1 MKKILL
7 TAGIL
12 IAIISASYAQTYNPI
27 GQVTSKMSESQ
38 KMEKYFNPI
47 TTAVPFLLI
56 APDARGAGIGD
67 IGSCS
72 SPDANSQH
80 YNPSKYVFSKSKFG
94 ISFSYSPWLTSLS
107 KQLGINLAYLA
118 TYWKITDMDAIA
130 FSLRYFHLGK
140 IDFTDEYGQIYA
152 SPSPN
157 EFAIDFTYA
166 RKLTDV
172 FSMAITPRFIYS
184 NITASYDMYNSSGKP
199 GLAGAADLSMCY
211 EQDFRTKGLE
221 NSTVRLG
228 INISNM
234 GNKMTYSSN
243 ASPDARDFLPANL
256 KIGLSYTMDFD
267 RYNKLTIMGEMNKL
281 LVPTPP
287 KWDTDTTTHGR
298 VIVAGIDN
306 KVSSAQGIFQSFYD
320 APAGF
325 MEELYEFSWA
335 YGIEYS
341 YNDLLFVR
349 TGGFFESKYK
359 GNRKFLTFGAGI
371 HYNIFQIDVSYLFAV
386 SSQHHPLEHTLRFTL
401 SFDLKSFRKD
411 EIQQQGKNTSPV
423 GKY

>member
-7 TAGIL
+7 TLAYVFTFVSI
-12 IAIISASYAQTYNPI
+12 SYAQGYNPI
-27 GQVTSKMSESQ
+27 GQQTKPTQSQ
-38 KMEKYFNPI
+38 LMEKYFNPI
-47 TTAVPFLLI
+47 TTAVPFLSI
-56 APDARGAGIGD
+56 APDARAAGMGD

-80 YNPSKYVFSKSKFG
+80 HNPSKYVFSKSKFG

-107 KQLGINLAYLA
+107 KSLGISLAYLG

-130 FSLRYFHLGK
+130 FSLRYFHLGT
-140 IDFTDEYGQIYA
+140 IDFTDEYGQVYA
-152 SPSPN
+152 NPKPN

-184 NITASYDMYNSSGKP
+184 NITASYDMYSSSGKP

-211 EQDFRTKGLE
+211 EQDFRTKGME

-243 ASPDARDFLPANL
+243 ASPEARDFLPANL

-267 RYNKLTIMGEMNKL
+267 KYNSLAILGEFNKL

-287 KWDTDTTTHGR
+287 KYAYDTTTHERYIAKGMS
-298 VIVAGIDN
+298 N
-306 KVSSAQGIFQSFYD
+306 KVSAAQGIFQSFYD
-320 APAGF
+320 APEGF
-325 MEELYEFSWA
+325 MEELYETMWSF
-335 YGIEYS
+335 GLEYS
-341 YNDLLFVR
+341 YNNLLFVR

-359 GNRKFLTFGAGI
+359 GNRKYITVGAGI
-371 HYNIFQIDVSYLFAV
+371 HYNIFQIDVSYLFAI
-386 SSQHHPLEHTLRFTL
+386 SQQHHPLEHTLRFTL
-401 SFDLKSFRKD
+401 SFDLKSFKKE
-411 EIQQQGKNTSPV
+411 EIKMQDKPNRDF
-423 GKY
+423 

>member
-1 MKKILL
+1 MKRILL
-7 TAGIL
+7 TVLALTIVV
-12 IAIISASYAQTYNPI
+12 SVSYAQGYDGSGRQIKP
-27 GQVTSKMSESQ
+27 SASQ
-38 KMEKYFNPI
+38 LMEKYFNPI
-47 TTAVPFLLI
+47 TTAVPFLMI
-56 APDARGAGIGD
+56 APDARSAGMGD

-72 SPDANSQH
+72 SADANSQH
-80 YNPSKYVFSKSKFG
+80 HNPSKYVFNKSKFG

-107 KQLGINLAYLA
+107 KSLGIHMAYLS
-118 TYWKITDMDAIA
+118 TFWKVTDMDAIA
-130 FSLRYFHLGK
+130 FSLRYFHLGT
-140 IDFTDEYGQIYA
+140 IDFTDEYGQVYA

-172 FSMAITPRFIYS
+172 FSMALTPRFIYS
-184 NITASYDMYNSSGKP
+184 NITASYDMHNSSGKA
-199 GLAGAADLSMCY
+199 GLAGAADLSMLY
-211 EQDFRTKGLE
+211 EQDFRTKGME

-267 RYNKLTIMGEMNKL
+267 GYNSLAILGEMNKL

-287 KWDTDTTTHGR
+287 KWGRDTVNNEKIIISGK
-298 VIVAGIDN
+298 DN

-320 APAGF
+320 APEGF
-325 MEELYEFSWA
+325 REELYELAWSF
-335 YGIEYS
+335 GLEYS

-359 GNRKFLTFGAGI
+359 GNRKYLTFGAGL
-371 HYNIFQIDVSYLFAV
+371 HYNIFQIDVSYLFSV
-386 SSQHHPLEHTLRFTL
+386 SDQHHPLEHTLRFTL

-411 EIQQQGKNTSPV
+411 EIRKQDKPQGKLDRL
-423 GKY
+423 

>member
-7 TAGIL
+7 TLLAL
-12 IAIISASYAQTYNPI
+12 TVSISMGYSQSYDQS
-27 GQVTSKMSESQ
+27 GRQMSASQ

-47 TTAVPFLLI
+47 TTAVPFLMI
-56 APDARGAGIGD
+56 APDARSAGMGD

-72 SPDANSQH
+72 SADANSQH
-80 YNPSKYVFSKSKFG
+80 HNPSKYVFNKSKFG

-107 KQLGINLAYLA
+107 KSLGIHMAYLS
-118 TYWKITDMDAIA
+118 TFWKITDMDAIA
-130 FSLRYFHLGK
+130 LSLRYFHLGT
-140 IDFTDEYGQIYA
+140 IDFTDEYGQVYA

-172 FSMAITPRFIYS
+172 FSMALTPRFIYS
-184 NITASYDMYNSSGKP
+184 NITAGIDRNSASGKA
-199 GLAGAADLSMCY
+199 GLAGAADLSLCY

-228 INISNM
+228 VNISNM

-267 RYNKLTIMGEMNKL
+267 SYNKLSILGEMNKL

-287 KWDTDTTTHGR
+287 KWATDTSNNRYIYKGKN
-298 VIVAGIDN
+298 N
-306 KVSSAQGIFQSFYD
+306 KVSAAQGIFQSFYD
-320 APAGF
+320 APEGF
-325 MEELYEFSWA
+325 REEMYEIAWA
-335 YGIEYS
+335 FGLEYS
-341 YNDLLFVR
+341 YNNLLFVR

-359 GNRKFLTFGAGI
+359 GNRKYLTFGAGL
-371 HYNIFQIDVSYLFAV
+371 HYNIFQIDISYLFSV
-386 SSQHHPLEHTLRFTL
+386 SNQHHPLEHTLRFTL
-401 SFDLKSFRKD
+401 SFDLKSFKKD
-411 EIQQQGKNTSPV
+411 EIRFQDKPSGERS
-423 GKY
+423 

>member
-1 MKKILL
+1 MKKTLL
-7 TAGIL
+7 TLLSAF
-12 IAIISASYAQTYNPI
+12 AIISISYAQNPYNPI
-27 GQVTSKMSESQ
+27 GQQTKLTPSQ

-56 APDARGAGIGD
+56 APDARAAGMGD

-80 YNPSKYVFSKSKFG
+80 HNPSKYVFSKSKFG

-107 KQLGINLAYLA
+107 KSLGISLAYLG

-130 FSLRYFHLGK
+130 FSLRYFHLGT
-140 IDFTDEYGQIYA
+140 IDFTDEYGQVYA
-152 SPSPN
+152 NPRPN

-166 RKLTDV
+166 RKLSDV

-184 NITASYDMYNSSGKP
+184 NITASYDMYSSSGKP

-211 EQDFRTKGLE
+211 EQDFRTKGME

-267 RYNKLTIMGEMNKL
+267 KYNSLAILGEMSKL

-287 KWDTDTTTHGR
+287 KYAFDTATHER
-298 VIVAGIDN
+298 YIVAGKSN
-306 KVSSAQGIFQSFYD
+306 KVSAAQGIFQSFYD

-325 MEELYEFSWA
+325 MEELYEIAWSF
-335 YGIEYS
+335 GLEYS
-341 YNDLLFVR
+341 YNNLLFVR

-359 GNRKFLTFGAGI
+359 GNRKYITVGAGI
-371 HYNIFQIDVSYLFAV
+371 HYNIFQIDVSYLFAI
-386 SSQHHPLEHTLRFTL
+386 SQQHHPLEHTLRFTL
-401 SFDLKSFRKD
+401 SFDLKSFQKD
-411 EIQQQGKNTSPV
+411 EIKKQDKPNRDF
-423 GKY
+423 

>member
-7 TAGIL
+7 TLLAL
-12 IAIISASYAQTYNPI
+12 TVSISMGYSQSYDQS
-27 GQVTSKMSESQ
+27 GRQMSASQ

-47 TTAVPFLLI
+47 TTAVPFLMI
-56 APDARGAGIGD
+56 APDARSAGMGD

-72 SPDANSQH
+72 SADANSQH
-80 YNPSKYVFSKSKFG
+80 HNPSKYVFNKSKFG

-107 KQLGINLAYLA
+107 KSLGIHMAYLS
-118 TYWKITDMDAIA
+118 TFWKITDMDAIA
-130 FSLRYFHLGK
+130 LSLRYFHLGT
-140 IDFTDEYGQIYA
+140 IDFTDEYGQVYA

-172 FSMAITPRFIYS
+172 FSMALTPRFIYS
-184 NITASYDMYNSSGKP
+184 NITAGIDRNSASGKV
-199 GLAGAADLSMCY
+199 GLAGAADLSLCY

-228 INISNM
+228 VNISNM

-267 RYNKLTIMGEMNKL
+267 SYNKLSILGEMNKL

-287 KWDTDTTTHGR
+287 KWATDTSNNRYIYKGKN
-298 VIVAGIDN
+298 N
-306 KVSSAQGIFQSFYD
+306 KVSAAQGIFQSFYD
-320 APAGF
+320 APEGF
-325 MEELYEFSWA
+325 REEMYEIAWA
-335 YGIEYS
+335 FGLEYS
-341 YNDLLFVR
+341 YNNLLFVR

-359 GNRKFLTFGAGI
+359 GNRKYLTFGAGL
-371 HYNIFQIDVSYLFAV
+371 HYNIFQIDISYLFSV
-386 SSQHHPLEHTLRFTL
+386 SNQHHPLEHTLRFTL
-401 SFDLKSFRKD
+401 SFDLKSFKKD
-411 EIQQQGKNTSPV
+411 EIKFQDKPSGERS
-423 GKY
+423 

>member
-7 TAGIL
+7 TLLGL
-12 IAIISASYAQTYNPI
+12 IVTLSISYAQSYDASGRQMTA
-27 GQVTSKMSESQ
+27 SQ

-47 TTAVPFLLI
+47 TTAVPFLMI
-56 APDARGAGIGD
+56 APDARAAGMGD

-72 SPDANSQH
+72 AADANSQH
-80 YNPSKYVFSKSKFG
+80 HNPSKYVFNKSKFG

-107 KQLGINLAYLA
+107 KSLGIHMAYLG
-118 TYWKITDMDAIA
+118 TFWKITDMDAIA
-130 FSLRYFHLGK
+130 FSLRYFHLGV
-140 IDFTDEYGQIYA
+140 IDFTDEYGQVYA

-172 FSMAITPRFIYS
+172 FSMALTPRFIYS
-184 NITASYDMYNSSGKP
+184 NITASYDQYSASGKA
-199 GLAGAADLSMCY
+199 GLAGAADLSLFY

-228 INISNM
+228 VNISNM
-234 GNKMTYSSN
+234 GNKMTYSSDP
-243 ASPDARDFLPANL
+243 SPEARDFLPANL
-256 KIGLSYTMDFD
+256 KIGLSYSMDFD
-267 RYNKLTIMGEMNKL
+267 AYNRLAIMGEMNKL

-287 KWDTDTTTHGR
+287 KWGRDTATNER
-298 VIVAGIDN
+298 YIIAGKNN

-320 APAGF
+320 APNGF
-325 MEELYEFSWA
+325 IEEMYEIAWSF
-335 YGIEYS
+335 GLEYS

-359 GNRKFLTFGAGI
+359 GNRKYLTFGAGL
-371 HYNIFQIDVSYLFAV
+371 HYNIFQIDVSYLFSV
-386 SSQHHPLEHTLRFTL
+386 SDQHHPLEHTLRFTL
-401 SFDLKSFRKD
+401 SFDLKSFKKD
-411 EIQQQGKNTSPV
+411 EIGKQDKPTRLDRL
-423 GKY
+423 

>member
-7 TAGIL
+7 TLLAL
-12 IAIISASYAQTYNPI
+12 TTVISMTYPQSYDQS
-27 GQVTSKMSESQ
+27 GRQMSASQ

-47 TTAVPFLLI
+47 TTAVPFLMI
-56 APDARGAGIGD
+56 APDARSAGMGD

-72 SPDANSQH
+72 SADANSQH
-80 YNPSKYVFSKSKFG
+80 HNPSKYVFNKSKFG

-107 KQLGINLAYLA
+107 KSLGIHMAYLS
-118 TYWKITDMDAIA
+118 TFWKITDMDAIA
-130 FSLRYFHLGK
+130 FSLRYFHLGT
-140 IDFTDEYGQIYA
+140 IDFTDEYGQVYA

-172 FSMAITPRFIYS
+172 FSMALTPRFIYS
-184 NITASYDMYNSSGKP
+184 NITAGIDRNSASGKA
-199 GLAGAADLSMCY
+199 GLAGAADLSLCY

-228 INISNM
+228 VNISNM

-267 RYNKLTIMGEMNKL
+267 SYNKLSILGEMNKL

-287 KWDTDTTTHGR
+287 KWATDTSNNRYIYKGKN
-298 VIVAGIDN
+298 N
-306 KVSSAQGIFQSFYD
+306 KVSAAQGIFQSFYD
-320 APAGF
+320 APEGF
-325 MEELYEFSWA
+325 REEMYEIAWA
-335 YGIEYS
+335 FGLEYS
-341 YNDLLFVR
+341 YNNLLFVR

-359 GNRKFLTFGAGI
+359 GNRKYLTFGAGL
-371 HYNIFQIDVSYLFAV
+371 HYNIFQIDISYLF
-386 SSQHHPLEHTLRFTL
+386 SISNQHHPLEHTLRFTL
-401 SFDLKSFRKD
+401 SFDLKSFKKD
-411 EIQQQGKNTSPV
+411 EIRSQDKPIGERS
-423 GKY
+423 

>member
-7 TAGIL
+7 TLLGL
-12 IAIISASYAQTYNPI
+12 IVTLSISYAQSYDASGRQMTA
-27 GQVTSKMSESQ
+27 SQ

-47 TTAVPFLLI
+47 TTAVPFLMI
-56 APDARGAGIGD
+56 APDARAAGMGD

-72 SPDANSQH
+72 SADANSQH
-80 YNPSKYVFSKSKFG
+80 HNPSKYVFNKSKFG

-107 KQLGINLAYLA
+107 KSLGIHMAYLG
-118 TYWKITDMDAIA
+118 TFWKITDMDAIA
-130 FSLRYFHLGK
+130 FSLRYFHLGV
-140 IDFTDEYGQIYA
+140 IDFTDEYGQVYA

-172 FSMAITPRFIYS
+172 FSMALTPRFIYS
-184 NITASYDMYNSSGKP
+184 NITASYDQYSASGKA
-199 GLAGAADLSMCY
+199 GLAGAADLSLFY

-228 INISNM
+228 VNISNM
-234 GNKMTYSSN
+234 GNKMTYSSDP
-243 ASPDARDFLPANL
+243 SPEARDFLPANL
-256 KIGLSYTMDFD
+256 KIGLSYSMDFD
-267 RYNKLTIMGEMNKL
+267 AYNRLAIMGEMNKL

-287 KWDTDTTTHGR
+287 KYSRDTVTNER
-298 VIVAGIDN
+298 YISAGKNN

-320 APAGF
+320 APNGF
-325 MEELYEFSWA
+325 REEMYEIAWSF
-335 YGIEYS
+335 GLEYS

-359 GNRKFLTFGAGI
+359 GNRKYLTFGAGL
-371 HYNIFQIDVSYLFAV
+371 HYNIFQIDVSYLFSV
-386 SSQHHPLEHTLRFTL
+386 SDQHHPLEHTLRFTL
-401 SFDLKSFRKD
+401 SFDLKSFKKE
-411 EIQQQGKNTSPV
+411 EIGKQDKPTRLDRL
-423 GKY
+423 

>member
-1 MKKILL
+1 MKKTLL
-7 TAGIL
+7 TL
-12 IAIISASYAQTYNPI
+12 ISIFAIISISYAQNPYNPI
-27 GQVTSKMSESQ
+27 GQQTKLTPSQ

-56 APDARGAGIGD
+56 APDARAAGMGD
-67 IGSCS
+67 VGVCS

-80 YNPSKYVFSKSKFG
+80 HNPSKYVFSKSKFG

-107 KQLGINLAYLA
+107 KSLGISLAYLG

-130 FSLRYFHLGK
+130 FSLRYFHLGT
-140 IDFTDEYGQIYA
+140 IDFTDEYGQVYA
-152 SPSPN
+152 NPRPN

-166 RKLTDV
+166 RKLSDV

-184 NITASYDMYNSSGKP
+184 NITASYDMYSAGGKP

-267 RYNKLTIMGEMNKL
+267 KYNSLAILGEMSKL

-287 KWDTDTTTHGR
+287 KYAFDTTTHER
-298 VIVAGIDN
+298 YIVAGRSN
-306 KVSSAQGIFQSFYD
+306 KVSAAQGIFQSFYD

-325 MEELYEFSWA
+325 MEELYEIAWSF
-335 YGIEYS
+335 GLEYS
-341 YNDLLFVR
+341 YNNLLFVR

-359 GNRKFLTFGAGI
+359 GNRKYITVGAGI
-371 HYNIFQIDVSYLFAV
+371 HYNIFQIDVSYLFAI
-386 SSQHHPLEHTLRFTL
+386 SAQHHPLEHTLRFTL
-401 SFDLKSFRKD
+401 SFDLKSFQKD
-411 EIQQQGKNTSPV
+411 EIKMQDKPNRDF
-423 GKY
+423 